1 VRAAV
6 VAVLRRREPVGLE
19 LLMIKRAEHDRDP
32 WSGHVALPG
41 GREEP
46 GDSSLEATAVREEIG
61 LDLERDGRMLGALDD
76 LSPRA
81 APVPIT
87 VRPYVAVVDRDVTLV
102 LSDEVAAAFWVPV
115 AALAAPGA
123 RRDSVVTVRGVER
136 LVPSFRHEEYI
147 VWGMTE
153 HILRELLAELPRL
166 LAATEGP

>member
-1 VRAAV
+1 M
-6 VAVLRRREPVGLE
+6 GLE
-19 LLMIKRAEHDRDP
+19 LLMIKRAEHDSDP

-46 GDSSLEATAVREEIG
+46 GDLSLEATAVRETREEIG

-81 APVPIT
+81 APMPIT
-87 VRPYVAVVDRDVTLV
+87 VRPYVAVVDRDVPFV
-102 LSDEVAAAFWVPV
+102 LSEEVAAAFWVPL

-123 RRDSVVTVRGVER
+123 RKDSVVTVHGVER
-136 LVPSFRHEEYI
+136 LVPSFRHEEYV

-153 HILRELLAELPRL
+153 HILRELLAALPRL
-166 LAATEGP
+166 LPPTERP

>member
-1 VRAAV
+1 MADND
-6 VAVLRRREPVGLE
+6 VLRAPHVLEYPYVRSVGPVIGAFLT
-19 LLMIKRAEHDRDP
+19 
-32 WSGHVALPG
+32 AL
-41 GREEP
+41 
-46 GDSSLEATAVREEIG
+46 
-61 LDLERDGRMLGALDD
+61 RDGRMLGALDD

-136 LVPSFRHEEYI
+136 LVPSFRHEEYV

-166 LAATEGP
+166 LAVTEGP

>member
-1 VRAAV
+1 
-6 VAVLRRREPVGLE
+6 VGLE

-46 GDSSLEATAVREEIG
+46 GDASLEATAVRETREEIG

-136 LVPSFRHEEYI
+136 LVPSFRHEEYV

-166 LAATEGP
+166 LAVTEGP